1 METVTL
7 STKLVNQVLSYLATK
22 PFQEVA
28 PLIEAIQ
35 AEATQKQDI
44 APDQH
49 VVIPA

>member
-1 METVTL
+1 MKIEISIQLINSDLT
-7 STKLVNQVLSYLATK
+7 YLGTK
-22 PFQEVA
+22 PYQEVA

-35 AEATQKQDI
+35 AEAMPKQDI